1 MGRAIAKPTIIFLKM
16 NIETSIYL
24 PEDILDVID
33 KLSEQYQSRSQWIE
47 MALRS
52 FIAQITREQNVHDI
66 DIINKNAARLN
77 EEALDVL
84 TYQVDL

>member
-1 MGRAIAKPTIIFLKM
+1 MK
-16 NIETSIYL
+16 IETSISL
-24 PEDILDVID
+24 SEDILDVID
-33 KLSEQYQSRSQWIE
+33 KLSEKYQNRSEWIE

-52 FIAQITREQNVHDI
+52 FIAQISSEKNGQDI

>member
-1 MGRAIAKPTIIFLKM
+1 M

-33 KLSEQYQSRSQWIE
+33 KLSEQYQSRSEWIE

-84 TYQVDL
+84 TYQVDLWNEVNFIVLLILQF

>member
-1 MGRAIAKPTIIFLKM
+1 MK
-16 NIETSIYL
+16 IETSISL
-24 PEDILDVID
+24 SEDILDIID
-33 KLSEQYQSRSQWIE
+33 ELSEQYQNRSEWIE

-52 FIAQITREQNVHDI
+52 FIAQITHEKNVQDI

>member
-1 MGRAIAKPTIIFLKM
+1 MK
-16 NIETSIYL
+16 IETSISL
-24 PEDILDVID
+24 SEDILDIID
-33 KLSEQYQSRSQWIE
+33 ELSEQYQNRSEWIE

-52 FIAQITREQNVHDI
+52 FIAQITREKNVQDI
-66 DIINKNAARLN
+66 DIINQNAARLN

>member
-1 MGRAIAKPTIIFLKM
+1 MK
-16 NIETSIYL
+16 IETSISL

-33 KLSEQYQSRSQWIE
+33 KLSEKYQNRSEWIE

-52 FIAQITREQNVHDI
+52 FIAQISSEKNVQDI

>member
-1 MGRAIAKPTIIFLKM
+1 M
-16 NIETSIYL
+16 NIETSISL

-33 KLSEQYQSRSQWIE
+33 KLSEQYQNRSEWIE

-52 FIAQITREQNVHDI
+52 FIAQITHEQNVHDI
-66 DIINKNAARLN
+66 EIINNNAARLN

-84 TYQVDL
+84 TYQVDLWNEVNFIVLLIFGQ

>member
-1 MGRAIAKPTIIFLKM
+1 MK
-16 NIETSIYL
+16 IETSISL
-24 PEDILDVID
+24 SEDILDVID
-33 KLSEQYQSRSQWIE
+33 KLSEKYQNRSEWIE

-52 FIAQITREQNVHDI
+52 FIAQITHEKNVPDI

>member
-1 MGRAIAKPTIIFLKM
+1 MK
-16 NIETSIYL
+16 IETSISL
-24 PEDILDVID
+24 SEDILDIID
-33 KLSEQYQSRSQWIE
+33 ELSEQYQNRSEWIE

-52 FIAQITREQNVHDI
+52 FIAQITHEKNVQDI
-66 DIINKNAARLN
+66 DIINQNAARLN